1 MIRDATTVTIV
12 GRAGTNPQVSLG
24 STGDRVNFRVVST
37 DRRFDKVAG
46 GWVDG
51 DENWLTVVCWQGLAK
66 AVMTTVRK
74 GDPIVVIGRIT
85 TRRFEKNG
93 VTQYFTDIRADLVG
107 LDTARLGSR
116 FVRSVADQPQAA
128 DGAAG
133 NGPDAPSGVTGE
145 RSDEYR
151 ADADSES
158 DPAVGSPANNWQD
171 GVEPEPTPWV
181 LPESPADDRHGALT
195 SG

>member
-37 DRRFDKVAG
+37 DRRFDKATG

-51 DENWLTVVCWQGLAK
+51 EECWLTVVCWQGLAR
-66 AVMTTVRK
+66 AVVTTIRK
-74 GDPIVVIGRIT
+74 GDPIVIIGRIT

-93 VTQYFTDIRADLVG
+93 ITQYFTDIRADLVG

-116 FVRSVADQPQAA
+116 FTR
-128 DGAAG
+128 
-133 NGPDAPSGVTGE
+133 TI
-145 RSDEYR
+145 
-151 ADADSES
+151 S
-158 DPAVGSPANNWQD
+158 DPAQSSEGSATEVDSVTAADEPVGDPAPANGWQD
-171 GVEPEPTPWV
+171 GPEEEPAPWEALTVAADEPA
-181 LPESPADDRHGALT
+181 ADDRAVVLSPTG
-195 SG
+195 

>member
-37 DRRFDKVAG
+37 DRRFDKAAG

-93 VTQYFTDIRADLVG
+93 VTQYFTDVRADLVG

-116 FVRSVADQPQAA
+116 FTRAVGESSLSTDGSASIEDAVTGTAVEQSAEDSTEVSRRDGQVEEPAPWDRPESPVDDRQAA
-128 DGAAG
+128 DRQGVLT
-133 NGPDAPSGVTGE
+133 PSG
-145 RSDEYR
+145 
-151 ADADSES
+151 
-158 DPAVGSPANNWQD
+158 
-171 GVEPEPTPWV
+171 
-181 LPESPADDRHGALT
+181 
-195 SG
+195 